1 MLINTFNDGLDN
13 RLMRSS
19 DINETSSR
27 SHLVFTMLLKTK
39 KKGGAAQ
46 TSKLVFVDLAGS
58 ERVAVI
64 NMDFDLYEEALFI
77 NESLKYLGFIVRWLA
92 SGKPHM
98 DLNFNLNPMTAF
110 IRDCIGDHCNS
121 VFIFNISPSAYDKEA
136 TMDTLKFAE
145 HTGKI
150 TGKECELPESLTKEF
165 EDRLKA
171 YVEW

>member
-150 TGKECELPESLTKEF
+150 TGKECELPESFTKEF

-171 YVEW
+171 YVDW